1 MSKEHKV
8 MEMQAKKL
16 EFYSIYLTSACAIIT
31 SEPRFKS
38 GFVVKIFKLSYFS
51 FPFRKII

>member
-38 GFVVKIFKLSYFS
+38 GVVVKIVELSYFS